1 MAKSAG
7 IVVFLSQ
14 MYELLW
20 QLLALP
26 DVHDTARLRAAQ
38 LVAMRLAPVKVSGTT
53 GAVNQ
58 AVQKGLAALRL
69 APLTGSAG
77 MARCIRVACQA
88 ICPGELISQE
98 APRT

>member
-1 MAKSAG
+1 MAKRAG

-14 MYELLW
+14 TYELLW

-38 LVAMRLAPVKVSGTT
+38 LAAMRLAPVKVSGTA

-58 AVQKGLAALRL
+58 AVQKRLAVLRL
-69 APLTGSAG
+69 APLAGSTG
-77 MARCIRVACQA
+77 MAR
-88 ICPGELISQE
+88 
-98 APRT
+98 

>member
-7 IVVFLSQ
+7 IVVFLSRT
-14 MYELLW
+14 YELLW

-38 LVAMRLAPVKVSGTT
+38 LAAMRLAPVKVSGTT

-58 AVQKGLAALRL
+58 AVQKGPVMLRL
-69 APLTGSAG
+69 APLAGSAG
-77 MARCIRVACQA
+77 MARCVEVACQA

-98 APRT
+98 TPRT